1 MEEGEKTTM
10 CAERASEGGKFG
22 QKWLTKKQKRKSESV
37 K

>member
-22 QKWLTKKQKRKSESV
+22 QKWLTKNKRGSQRV
-37 K
+37 